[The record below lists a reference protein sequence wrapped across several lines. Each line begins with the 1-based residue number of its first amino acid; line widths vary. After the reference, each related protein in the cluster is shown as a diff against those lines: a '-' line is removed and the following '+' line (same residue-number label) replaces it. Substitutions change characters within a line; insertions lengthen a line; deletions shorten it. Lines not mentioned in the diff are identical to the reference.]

1 MVVAS
6 CPSGD
11 RAFFSA
17 DYGASWKPG
26 ERVSRVSG
34 FAPFDPWHSW
44 ALATDGTVLHTSN
57 SGVTWTKGPSLGDA
71 EGISLLMVSPTL
83 GFAIDNSKRS
93 VLRTTNGGTT
103 FSTVLIVADLYD
115 VYERAGTHLAFSD
128 PLHGIVSAASE
139 LGTRVYGTQD
149 GGASWSFLGAE

>member
-71 EGISLLMVSPTL
+71 EGISLLMVLPTC
-83 GFAIDNSKRS
+83 GQAQPGAPRNSHQR
-93 VLRTTNGGTT
+93 L
-103 FSTVLIVADLYD
+103 
-115 VYERAGTHLAFSD
+115 
-128 PLHGIVSAASE
+128 
-139 LGTRVYGTQD
+139 
-149 GGASWSFLGAE
+149 